1 MLSLCGQTVH
11 CLEYKRTSSQV
22 QHRHAAVFAGY
33 FFLRLPASGKILISV
48 THRVSFLIY
57 FTFIYTV
64 SSTEAQCLLY
74 KTDLFQTHILKLQ
87 Q

>member
-1 MLSLCGQTVH
+1 MH

-22 QHRHAAVFAGY
+22 QHRHAAVFAAV
-33 FFLRLPASGKILISV
+33 FLRLPASGKILISV

-74 KTDLFQTHILKLQ
+74 KTDPFQTHILKLQ